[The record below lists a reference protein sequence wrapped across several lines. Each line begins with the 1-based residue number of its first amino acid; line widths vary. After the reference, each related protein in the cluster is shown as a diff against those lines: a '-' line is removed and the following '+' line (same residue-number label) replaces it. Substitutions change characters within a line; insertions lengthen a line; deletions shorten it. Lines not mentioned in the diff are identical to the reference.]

1 MACQKLLW
9 CLNLGKESL
18 NSPRTIQFM
27 KKFYCFCILFCL
39 GAHASFAQKLR
50 TDVCVYGN
58 TIAALAASIQSARSG
73 VQTLLISNSDSWI
86 NQASLA
92 DWEKSAVPSALGS
105 ELLKKYSLPEKMGK
119 IQADSL
125 LKTIKSLTDTVK
137 NLKIVSFSDIE
148 EIKESGK
155 GWDLHLKSGQKI
167 KTLILVD
174 GDKNYAIPKML
185 GLKPPVG
192 STIAFDVNNPLT
204 RTSVAILGPN
214 SILPLQALVVEKQAS
229 IICIPNAGSAFAQ
242 LNAGQ
247 AAGATAAFCAFF
259 KTTTEQLNVRLIQGE
274 LLTYKA
280 KLLPF
285 EDMHQGD
292 SNFVAI
298 IHVALTGLLNKGIQQ
313 KQEVPLWMGN
323 ENVHAD
329 EIKISMKKLYSRS
342 QIWFA
347 DHGDTTALSIGDAI
361 SLITYTATRGKE
373 LKLEIERGWKSTLG
387 LSGSFNENR
396 KISRN
401 EFSVLLEAY
410 LQPFATQV
418 NLQGELIN

>member
-1 MACQKLLW
+1 
-9 CLNLGKESL
+9 
-18 NSPRTIQFM
+18 M
-27 KKFYCFCILFCL
+27 KKIYCFFVLFCL

-58 TIAALAASIQSARSG
+58 TVAALAASIQSARSG
-73 VQTLLISNSDSWI
+73 VQTLLISNNDSWLDK
-86 NQASLA
+86 ASLL
-92 DWEKSAVPSALGS
+92 DWEKASIASGMGT
-105 ELLKKYSLPEKMGK
+105 ELLKKYSLPEKTSK
-119 IQADSL
+119 IQVDSL

-137 NLKIVSFSDIE
+137 NLKIVSFSAIE

-155 GWDLHLKSGQKI
+155 GWELHLKSGQKI
-167 KTLILVD
+167 KALILVD
-174 GDKNYAIPKML
+174 GDNNHAVLKQL
-185 GLKPPVG
+185 GLTPPANY
-192 STIAFDVNNPLT
+192 STAFDVNNPLT

-214 SILPLQALVVEKQAS
+214 SILPLQALVVEKQAT
-229 IICIPNAGSAFAQ
+229 IICIPSAESVFAQ
-242 LNAGQ
+242 LNTGQ

-280 KLLPF
+280 TLLPF

-298 IHVALTGLLNKGIQQ
+298 THVALTGLLNKGIQQ
-313 KQEVPLWMGN
+313 NQGVPLWMGN

-329 EIKISMKKLYSRS
+329 EIKISMKKLYTRS

-347 DHGDTTALSIGDAI
+347 DHADTTALSVGDAI

-387 LSGSFNENR
+387 LSGSFNESR

-418 NLQGELIN
+418 DLQGELIN

>member
-1 MACQKLLW
+1 
-9 CLNLGKESL
+9 
-18 NSPRTIQFM
+18 M
-27 KKFYCFCILFCL
+27 KKFYCFFVLFCL

-58 TIAALAASIQSARSG
+58 TVAALAASIQSARSG

-86 NQASLA
+86 DQASLA
-92 DWEKSAVPSALGS
+92 DWEKASIASGMGTK
-105 ELLKKYSLPEKMGK
+105 LLKKYSLPVKTSK
-119 IQADSL
+119 IQVDSL

-137 NLKIVSFSDIE
+137 NLKIVSFSAIE

-155 GWDLHLKSGQKI
+155 GWELHLKSGQKI
-167 KTLILVD
+167 KALILVD
-174 GDKNYAIPKML
+174 GDNNHAVLKQL

-192 STIAFDVNNPLT
+192 YTTALDVNNPLT
-204 RTSVAILGPN
+204 RTSVAILGSN
-214 SILPLQALVVEKQAS
+214 SILPLQALVVEKQAN
-229 IICIPNAGSAFAQ
+229 IIYIPSAGSVFAQ

-247 AAGATAAFCAFF
+247 AAGATAAYCAFF
-259 KTTTEQLNVRLIQGE
+259 KTTTKQLNVRLIQGE

-280 KLLPF
+280 TLLPF
-285 EDMHQGD
+285 DDMQQSD
-292 SNFVAI
+292 SNFVALT
-298 IHVALTGLLNKGIQQ
+298 HVALTGLLNNGIQQ
-313 KQEVPLWMGN
+313 KQEVLLWMGN

-329 EIKISMKKLYSRS
+329 EIKISMKKLYTRS

-347 DHGDTTALSIGDAI
+347 DHADTTALSVGDAI

-387 LSGSFNENR
+387 LSGSFNESR

-418 NLQGELIN
+418 DLQGELIN

>member
-1 MACQKLLW
+1 
-9 CLNLGKESL
+9 
-18 NSPRTIQFM
+18 M
-27 KKFYCFCILFCL
+27 KKFYCFFLLICL

-58 TIAALAASIQSARSG
+58 TIATLAASIQSARSG
-73 VQTLLISNSDSWI
+73 VQTLLISNNDSWLDK
-86 NQASLA
+86 ASLL
-92 DWEKSAVPSALGS
+92 DWEKASIASGMGT
-105 ELLKKYSLPEKMGK
+105 ELLKKYSLPEKTSK
-119 IQADSL
+119 IQIDSL

-137 NLKIVSFSDIE
+137 NLKIVSFSAIE

-155 GWDLHLKSGQKI
+155 GWELHLKSGQKI
-167 KTLILVD
+167 KALILVD
-174 GDKNYAIPKML
+174 GDNNHAVLKQL
-185 GLKPPVG
+185 GLTPPANY
-192 STIAFDVNNPLT
+192 STAFDVNNPLT

-214 SILPLQALVVEKQAS
+214 SILPLQALVVEKQAT
-229 IICIPNAGSAFAQ
+229 IICIPGAESVFAQ
-242 LNAGQ
+242 LNTGQ
-247 AAGATAAFCAFF
+247 GAGATAAFCAFF

-280 KLLPF
+280 TLLPF

-298 IHVALTGLLNKGIQQ
+298 THVALTGLLNKGIQQ
-313 KQEVPLWMGN
+313 KQGVPLWMGN

-329 EIKISMKKLYSRS
+329 EIKISMKKLYTRS

-347 DHGDTTALSIGDAI
+347 DHADTTALSVGDAI

-387 LSGSFNENR
+387 LSGSFNESR

-418 NLQGELIN
+418 DLQGELIN

>member
-1 MACQKLLW
+1 
-9 CLNLGKESL
+9 
-18 NSPRTIQFM
+18 M
-27 KKFYCFCILFCL
+27 KKFYCFFVLFCL

-58 TIAALAASIQSARSG
+58 TVAALAASIQSARSG

-86 NQASLA
+86 DQASLA
-92 DWEKSAVPSALGS
+92 DWEKASIASGMGTK
-105 ELLKKYSLPEKMGK
+105 LLKKYSLPVKTSK
-119 IQADSL
+119 IQVDSL

-137 NLKIVSFSDIE
+137 NLKIVSFSAIE

-155 GWDLHLKSGQKI
+155 GWELHLKSGQKI
-167 KTLILVD
+167 KALILVD
-174 GDKNYAIPKML
+174 GDNNHAVLKQL

-192 STIAFDVNNPLT
+192 YTTALDVNNPLT
-204 RTSVAILGPN
+204 RTSVAILGSN
-214 SILPLQALVVEKQAS
+214 SILPLQALVVEKQAN
-229 IICIPNAGSAFAQ
+229 IIYIPSAGSVFAQ

-247 AAGATAAFCAFF
+247 AAGATAAYCAFF
-259 KTTTEQLNVRLIQGE
+259 KTTTKQLNVRLIQGE

-280 KLLPF
+280 TLLPF
-285 EDMHQGD
+285 DDMQQSD
-292 SNFVAI
+292 SNFVALT
-298 IHVALTGLLNKGIQQ
+298 HVALTGLLNNGIQQ
-313 KQEVPLWMGN
+313 KQEVLLWMGN

-329 EIKISMKKLYSRS
+329 EIKISMKKLYTRS
-342 QIWFA
+342 QIWFV
-347 DHGDTTALSIGDAI
+347 DHADTTALSVGDAI

-387 LSGSFNENR
+387 LSGSFNESR

-418 NLQGELIN
+418 DLQGELIN

>member
-1 MACQKLLW
+1 
-9 CLNLGKESL
+9 
-18 NSPRTIQFM
+18 M
-27 KKFYCFCILFCL
+27 KKFYCFFVLFCL

-58 TIAALAASIQSARSG
+58 TVAALAASIQSARSG

-86 NQASLA
+86 DQALLA
-92 DWEKSAVPSALGS
+92 DWENASIASGLGT
-105 ELLKKYSLPEKMGK
+105 ELLKKYTQLEKHQELK
-119 IQADSL
+119 ADSL
-125 LKTIKSLTDTVK
+125 LQYIKALADTVK
-137 NLKIVSFSDIE
+137 NLKLVSFSDIE

-155 GWDLHLKSGQKI
+155 GWELHLKSGQKI
-167 KTLILVD
+167 KALILVD
-174 GDKNYAIPKML
+174 GDNNHAVLKQL
-185 GLKPPVG
+185 GLKPPAG
-192 STIAFDVNNPLT
+192 YTTAFDVNNPLT
-204 RTSVAILGPN
+204 RTSVAILGSN
-214 SILPLQALVVEKQAS
+214 SILPLQALVVEKQAN
-229 IICIPNAGSAFAQ
+229 IIYIPSAGSVFAQ

-247 AAGATAAFCAFF
+247 AAGATAAYCAFF
-259 KTTTEQLNVRLIQGE
+259 KTTTKQLNVRLIQGE

-280 KLLPF
+280 TLLPF
-285 EDMHQGD
+285 DDMQQSD
-292 SNFVAI
+292 SNFVALT
-298 IHVALTGLLNKGIQQ
+298 HVALTGLLNNGIQQ
-313 KQEVPLWMGN
+313 KQEVLLWMGN

-329 EIKISMKKLYSRS
+329 EIKISMKKLYTRS

-347 DHGDTTALSIGDAI
+347 DHADTTALSVGDAI

-387 LSGSFNENR
+387 LSGSFNESR

-418 NLQGELIN
+418 DLQGELIN

>member
-1 MACQKLLW
+1 
-9 CLNLGKESL
+9 
-18 NSPRTIQFM
+18 M
-27 KKFYCFCILFCL
+27 KKFYCFCLLFCL
-39 GAHASFAQKLR
+39 GAHAGFAQKLR

-58 TIAALAASIQSARSG
+58 DVAALAAGIQSARSG

-92 DWEKSAVPSALGS
+92 DWENASIASGLGT
-105 ELLKKYSLPEKMGK
+105 EFLKKYTQLEKHK
-119 IQADSL
+119 ELKADSL
-125 LKTIKSLTDTVK
+125 LQSIKALADTVK
-137 NLKIVSFSDIE
+137 NLKIISASAIE

-155 GWDLHLKSGQKI
+155 GWELHLKSGQKI

-174 GDKNYAIPKML
+174 GDKNHAVLKQI
-185 GLKPPVG
+185 GLKPAAN
-192 STIAFDVNNPLT
+192 SSIIFDVNNPLT
-204 RTSVAILGPN
+204 KTSVAILGPN
-214 SILPLQALVVEKQAS
+214 SILPLQAIVVEKQAS
-229 IICIPNAGSAFAQ
+229 IICIPNTRSVFAQ

-259 KTTTEQLNVRLIQGE
+259 KTSTEKLNVRLIQGE

-280 KLLPF
+280 TLLPF
-285 EDMHQGD
+285 KDIQQGD
-292 SNFVAI
+292 SNFVALT
-298 IHVALTGLLNKGIQQ
+298 HVALTGLLNSGIGQ
-313 KQEVPLWMGN
+313 KEGAYQWMGN
-323 ENVHAD
+323 QNVHAD
-329 EIKISMKKLYSRS
+329 EIKVSMKKLYSRS

-347 DHGDTTALSIGDAI
+347 DHADLTDLSIGDAI

-373 LKLEIERGWKSTLG
+373 LKLEIERGWKSSLG
-387 LSGSFNENR
+387 LYGSFNESR

-418 NLQGELIN
+418 DLHGELIN

>member
-1 MACQKLLW
+1 
-9 CLNLGKESL
+9 
-18 NSPRTIQFM
+18 M
-27 KKFYCFCILFCL
+27 KKFYCFFVLFCL

-73 VQTLLISNSDSWI
+73 VQTLLISNNDSWLDK
-86 NQASLA
+86 ASLA
-92 DWEKSAVPSALGS
+92 DWEKPAVPSALGS
-105 ELLKKYSLPEKMGK
+105 ELLKKYSLPEKIGK

-137 NLKIVSFSDIE
+137 NLKLVSFSDIE
-148 EIKESGK
+148 EIKEAGK
-155 GWDLHLKSGQKI
+155 GWELHLKSGQKI
-167 KTLILVD
+167 KTLILID
-174 GDKNYAIPKML
+174 ADNNQAILKKL
-185 GLKPPVG
+185 GLSPALGTSIP
-192 STIAFDVNNPLT
+192 FDAENPLM
-204 RTSVAILGPN
+204 RTSVALLDPKTV
-214 SILPLQALVVEKQAS
+214 LPLNALLLDKTANL
-229 IICIPNAGSAFAQ
+229 IRIPSAKSAFAQ
-242 LNAGQ
+242 LNVGQ

-280 KLLPF
+280 TLLPF
-285 EDMHQGD
+285 EDMHQVD

-298 IHVALTGLLNKGIQQ
+298 THVALTGLLNNGIQQ
-313 KQEVPLWMGN
+313 KQGAPLWMGN

-347 DHGDTTALSIGDAI
+347 DHADTTALSVGDAI
-361 SLITYTATRGKE
+361 GLITYTATRGKE

-387 LSGSFNENR
+387 LSGSFNESR

-418 NLQGELIN
+418 DLQGELIN

>member
-1 MACQKLLW
+1 
-9 CLNLGKESL
+9 
-18 NSPRTIQFM
+18 M
-27 KKFYCFCILFCL
+27 KKFYCFFVLFCL

-86 NQASLA
+86 DQASLA
-92 DWEKSAVPSALGS
+92 DWEKASIASGMGT
-105 ELLKKYSLPEKMGK
+105 ELLKKYTQLEKHK
-119 IQADSL
+119 DLKADSL
-125 LKTIKSLTDTVK
+125 LQSIKALADTVK
-137 NLKIVSFSDIE
+137 NLKLVSFSDIE

-155 GWDLHLKSGQKI
+155 RWELHLKGGQKI
-167 KTLILVD
+167 TALILVD
-174 GDKNYAIPKML
+174 GDTNHALLKQL
-185 GLKPPVG
+185 GLKPSANPA
-192 STIAFDVNNPLT
+192 IAFDVKNPLI
-204 RTSVAILGPN
+204 RTSVAILGTN
-214 SILPLQALVVEKQAS
+214 SILPLQALVVEKQAN
-229 IICIPNAGSAFAQ
+229 IICIPSAGSVFAQ

-247 AAGATAAFCAFF
+247 AVGATAAYCAFF
-259 KTTTEQLNVRLIQGE
+259 KTTTDHLNVRLIQGE

-280 KLLPF
+280 TLLPF
-285 EDMHQGD
+285 KDMQQGD
-292 SNFVAI
+292 SSFVAQA
-298 IHVALTGLLNKGIQQ
+298 HVALTGLLNSGIGQ
-313 KQEVPLWMGN
+313 KEGTYQWLGN
-323 ENVHAD
+323 NNVHAD

-347 DHGDTTALSIGDAI
+347 DHTDKTALSVGDAI
-361 SLITYTATRGKE
+361 SLITYTATRGGE

-418 NLQGELIN
+418 DLQGELIN

>member
-1 MACQKLLW
+1 
-9 CLNLGKESL
+9 
-18 NSPRTIQFM
+18 M
-27 KKFYCFCILFCL
+27 KKFYCFFVLFCL

-58 TIAALAASIQSARSG
+58 TVAALAASIQSARSG

-86 NQASLA
+86 DQALLA
-92 DWEKSAVPSALGS
+92 DWENASIASGLGT
-105 ELLKKYSLPEKMGK
+105 ELLKKYTQLEKHQELK
-119 IQADSL
+119 ADSL
-125 LKTIKSLTDTVK
+125 LQYIKALADTVK
-137 NLKIVSFSDIE
+137 NLKLVSFSDIE

-155 GWDLHLKSGQKI
+155 GWELHLKSGQKI
-167 KTLILVD
+167 KALILVD
-174 GDKNYAIPKML
+174 GDNNHAVLKQL
-185 GLKPPVG
+185 GLKPPIDY
-192 STIAFDVNNPLT
+192 TTAFDVNNPLT
-204 RTSVAILGPN
+204 RTSVAILGSN
-214 SILPLQALVVEKQAS
+214 SILPLQALVVEKQAN
-229 IICIPNAGSAFAQ
+229 IIYIPSAGSVFAQ

-247 AAGATAAFCAFF
+247 AAGATAAYCAFF
-259 KTTTEQLNVRLIQGE
+259 KTTTKQLNVRLIQGE

-280 KLLPF
+280 TLLPF
-285 EDMHQGD
+285 DDMQQSD
-292 SNFVAI
+292 SNFVALT
-298 IHVALTGLLNKGIQQ
+298 HVALTGLLNNGIQQ
-313 KQEVPLWMGN
+313 KQEVLLWMGN

-329 EIKISMKKLYSRS
+329 EIKILMKKLYSRS

-373 LKLEIERGWKSTLG
+373 LKLEIERGWNSTLG
-387 LSGSFNENR
+387 LSGSFNESR

-418 NLQGELIN
+418 DLQGELIN